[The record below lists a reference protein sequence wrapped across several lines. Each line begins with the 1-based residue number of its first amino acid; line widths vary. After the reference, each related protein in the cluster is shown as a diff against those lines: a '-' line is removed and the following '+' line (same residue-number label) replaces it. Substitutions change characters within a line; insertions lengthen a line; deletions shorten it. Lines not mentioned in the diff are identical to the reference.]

1 MYILAHVRPTTFSFG
16 CCYTVYLVRFGVIF
30 MRTQR
35 WLGTWY
41 SEYLVPGTSASRPT
55 VLWPLKCTVSM
66 SDPMTLVGPTSML
79 GLGL

>member
-30 MRTQR
+30 MRT
-35 WLGTWY
+35 LGTWY
-41 SEYLVPGTSASRPT
+41 SGTSASRPT

-66 SDPMTLVGPTSML
+66 SDPMTLVGPRTYKYARL
-79 GLGL
+79 Q